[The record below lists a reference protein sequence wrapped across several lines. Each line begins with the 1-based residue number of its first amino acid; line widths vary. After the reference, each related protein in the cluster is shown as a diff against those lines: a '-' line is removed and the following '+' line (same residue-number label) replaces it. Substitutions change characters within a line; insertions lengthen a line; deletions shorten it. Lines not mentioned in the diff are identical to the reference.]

1 MERWK
6 QGVWEEGAAFQG
18 QHCELLG
25 TLRGVCITTC
35 RCSAKQGIKSK
46 ETQMEQQP
54 RERFLTAQQETAGGQ
69 KINASQLPAAQPR
82 PRPAPGVPTQ
92 SRDAKLHHLHYLV
105 MRTRPL
111 QSDAV
116 AFVPL
121 PDPKPDKGNA
131 AASIHSAQTMR
142 GQRRG
147 QTNPPPPP
155 SPPQCHRPEAAAKP
169 HTPGVWEPLLKE

>member
-25 TLRGVCITTC
+25 TLRGVCIITC
-35 RCSAKQGIKSK
+35 HCSTKQGIKSK

-111 QSDAV
+111 QSDAA